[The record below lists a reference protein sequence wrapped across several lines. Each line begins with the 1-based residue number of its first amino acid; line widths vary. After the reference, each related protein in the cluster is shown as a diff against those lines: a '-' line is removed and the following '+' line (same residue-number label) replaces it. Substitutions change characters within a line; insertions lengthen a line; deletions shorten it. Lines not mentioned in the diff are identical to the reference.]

1 MIRIVAL
8 SLFFN
13 IFLVFHVSAQQNV
26 SCRDFTQT
34 VIKIINDN
42 DYIPDGRFNT
52 VKLTQGDKI
61 QVYKPFYKGKKY
73 IIIVASEDT
82 LGGVNVQLTDMTR
95 KVFYKS
101 DKAKNLHKIEFTP
114 EKNQNLII
122 SVDVDK
128 KEGEPSVRACV
139 AVVVGFKM

>member
-1 MIRIVAL
+1 MVKIISL

-13 IFLVFHVSAQQNV
+13 IFFGFYSLAQENV

-34 VIKIINDN
+34 AIDIINNN

-73 IIIVASEDT
+73 MIIVACEDT
-82 LGGVNVQLTDMTR
+82 LGGVSVQITDMTR
-95 KVFYKS
+95 KIFYKS
-101 DKAKNLHKIEFTP
+101 DKPLTLHKIEFTP

-122 SVDVDK
+122 SVDVGK
-128 KEGEPSVRACV
+128 KEGEPAVRACV